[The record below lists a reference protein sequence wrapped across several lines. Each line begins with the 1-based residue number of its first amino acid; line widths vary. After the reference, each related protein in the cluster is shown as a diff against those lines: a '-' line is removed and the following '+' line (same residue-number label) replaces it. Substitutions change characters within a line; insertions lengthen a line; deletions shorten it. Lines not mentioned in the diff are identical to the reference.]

1 MIDIYKLVNV
11 PTSLNYLK
19 TKVDDSDIGK
29 LKTIPVEFKKFSD
42 VVDNEVVK
50 NTKFKLLKTKVNKL
64 NKKIPDVTTLIHI
77 NQYHTDK
84 QNLEKKIGYSDKK
97 IRDVSELVTTTVFN
111 TKVKEGDNKIP
122 DLSGLVKKTDY
133 DAKTLGHEPPPPSKT
148 PPPLFCQALTNSK
161 LYKPF

>member
-77 NQYHTDK
+77 NQYYTDK

-111 TKVKEGDNKIP
+111 TKIKEGDNKIP
-122 DLSGLVKKTDY
+122 DLSGLVKKTISSNYFARNVIIFGVD
-133 DAKTLGHEPPPPSKT
+133 
-148 PPPLFCQALTNSK
+148 NSSSSQTVNQK
-161 LYKPF
+161 NDFNDIK